1 MRRLAACLALLG
13 TLLLTGCAPGWP
25 TAALDTTVPLT
36 RAPIEAPHVA
46 LTFDVTWGDGE
57 LRKIL
62 AILQQD
68 GVKATF
74 FVGGTFMNTQAA
86 LIRDLAKQGH
96 EIGTLGQRI
105 ISLATLPEA
114 EIKENLLASQSV
126 LTKTLGGPVRYFR
139 PPQGGAPPELV
150 RAARAAGLITVTH
163 SLDSADYEE
172 RRAESIARRV
182 TKEAVK
188 GDIIHLTA
196 SDFSPETTK
205 ALPAIL
211 AGLKAKG
218 LQPVTISQLGKQG

>member
-1 MRRLAACLALLG
+1 MRRFAACLLLLGALLI
-13 TLLLTGCAPGWP
+13 TGCTPGRAT
-25 TAALDTTVPLT
+25 TATTDDLPLT
-36 RAPIEAPHVA
+36 RAPIQAPKVA
-46 LTFDVTWGDGE
+46 LTFDVTWGDVE

-62 AILQQD
+62 AILQQH
-68 GVKATF
+68 GAKATF
-74 FVGGTFMNTQAA
+74 FVGGTFMNAQAP
-86 LIRDLAKQGH
+86 LIRQIAAQGH

-105 ISLATLPEA
+105 INLATLPET
-114 EIKENLLASQSV
+114 EVRENLLASQSV
-126 LTKTLGGPVRYFR
+126 LNKTLGGTVRYFR

-172 RRAESIARRV
+172 RQAASIARRV
-182 TKEAVK
+182 TKQAVK

-218 LQPVTISQLGKQG
+218 LEPVTISQLGQ

>member
-1 MRRLAACLALLG
+1 MRRLAACLVLLG
-13 TLLLTGCAPGWP
+13 TLLLAGCAPGKA
-25 TAALDTTVPLT
+25 TLSTDEARPLT
-36 RAPIEAPHVA
+36 RAPIEAARVA

-62 AILQQD
+62 AILQQN
-68 GVKATF
+68 GARATF
-74 FVGGTFMNTQAA
+74 FVGGTFMNTQAPM
-86 LIRDLAKQGH
+86 IRYLVAQGH
-96 EIGTLGQRI
+96 EVGTLGQRI
-105 ISLATLPEA
+105 VNVGSLPET

-126 LTKTLGGPVRYFR
+126 LGKTLGGPVRYFR
-139 PPQGGAPPELV
+139 PPQGDATPELV

-163 SLDSADYEE
+163 SLESKDYEE
-172 RRAESIARRV
+172 RKAEWIARRV

-205 ALPAIL
+205 ALPGIL

-218 LQPVTISQLGKQG
+218 LEPVTISQLGQ

>member
-1 MRRLAACLALLG
+1 MRRLFACLALLG
-13 TLLLTGCAPGWP
+13 TLLMTGCASSRLTSATDEGR
-25 TAALDTTVPLT
+25 PLT
-36 RAPIEAPHVA
+36 RAPIEAPKVA
-46 LTFDVTWGDGE
+46 LTFDVTWGDVE

-62 AILQQD
+62 AILQQER
-68 GVKATF
+68 VRATF
-74 FVGGTFMNTQAA
+74 FVGGTFMNTQAE
-86 LIRDLAKQGH
+86 LIRYLAKQGH

-105 ISLATLPEA
+105 VDLSGLPEA
-114 EIKENLLASQSV
+114 EIKETLLASQSV

-150 RAARAAGLITVTH
+150 RAAKAAGLITVTH

-172 RRAESIARRV
+172 RHAESIARRV
-182 TKEAVK
+182 TREAVK

-218 LQPVTISQLGKQG
+218 LQPVTIGELGR